1 MNTATDA
8 SFWLFETPHTARRLN
23 AFDSWIV
30 KLIDRCFAASRS
42 MQLALPVLLGEEP

>member
-23 AFDSWIV
+23 TFDSWIEANRPMF
-30 KLIDRCFAASRS
+30 RCYEKYATGSTSA
-42 MQLALPVLLGEEP
+42 VG